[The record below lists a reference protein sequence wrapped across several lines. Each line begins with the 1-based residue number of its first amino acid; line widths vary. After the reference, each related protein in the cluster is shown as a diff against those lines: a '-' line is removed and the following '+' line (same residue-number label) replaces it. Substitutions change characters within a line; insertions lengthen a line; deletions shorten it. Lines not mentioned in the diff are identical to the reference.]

1 MKYPDTYDYKNM
13 ERVTKYIQGTIGLP
27 LISSIE
33 KYGNIKW
40 YLDEV
45 FLVQKDLRIHNGGF
59 MTMVKRGAYAQSS
72 KQKLNTK
79 SLTGTDIGGVDGV
92 LTQVIWTRYFLKKQG
107 YEIRDNVLY
116 QDNQSAIKLEKN
128 GIQSSSKLTKHINT
142 R

>member
-1 MKYPDTYDYKNM
+1 M
-13 ERVTKYIQGTIGLP
+13 KYIQGTIGLS
-27 LISSIE
+27 LIMLID
-33 KYGNIKW
+33 KFGNIKW
-40 YLDEV
+40 YVDAS
-45 FLVQKDLRIHNGGF
+45 FAMHMDMRIHNGGF

-79 SLTGTDIGGVDGV
+79 SLTETDIGGVDGV